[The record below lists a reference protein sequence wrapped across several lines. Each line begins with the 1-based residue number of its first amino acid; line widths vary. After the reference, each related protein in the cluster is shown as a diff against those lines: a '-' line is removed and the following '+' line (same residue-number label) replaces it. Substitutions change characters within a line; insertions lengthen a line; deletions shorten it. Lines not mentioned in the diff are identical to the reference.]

1 MFLNDLIFHIK
12 SVKLNTYADDC
23 QLHSSDVDPVALERR
38 INHDV
43 QIANKWFEDNGMKA
57 NPAKHQGMVLGK
69 TDYPFSFLTTRCLD
83 LFGISLD
90 NELNFKDHISS
101 VCKKINNQ
109 FSVFKRFGNLSHLK
123 LCFAFIKRLSYPI
136 FTTVQ

>member
-1 MFLNDLIFHIK
+1 MY

-83 LFGISLD
+83 LFGITLD
-90 NELNFKDHISS
+90 L
-101 VCKKINNQ
+101 
-109 FSVFKRFGNLSHLK
+109 
-123 LCFAFIKRLSYPI
+123 
-136 FTTVQ
+136 